1 MCTWTIAGDA
11 QGEAVFSWM
20 EGGLFLQQRGAIV
33 QGGVEHH
40 ALEIIGCAKP
50 FGATSAADVV
60 TSAPTP
66 TPAIRSITYEL
77 EGDTLTIWGGAEGLP
92 GLLQSHVRRSTTDS
106 HRSTALARRRI
117 HVHDDAS
124 CVTANPGIDGA
135 HGGVEA
141 VWPPL
146 SA

>member
-77 EGDTLTIWGGAEGLP
+77 EGDTLTIWGGAEGSPAYSRATFDDQRRTLTAARHWP
-92 GLLQSHVRRSTTDS
+92 G
-106 HRSTALARRRI
+106 
-117 HVHDDAS
+117 
-124 CVTANPGIDGA
+124 
-135 HGGVEA
+135 GGYTFTMTRA
-141 VWPPL
+141 
-146 SA
+146 A